1 MGAFD
6 DLIPGGPAS
15 APAPGAKAGAFD
27 DLIPKRPG
35 LWERAKDAVTG
46 HLRTE
51 FPDAPEFLQAAIA
64 AGNMTPEDIAANRE
78 PTWTPDAL
86 MRSNI
91 TSDPKAA
98 LDILRE
104 AIPGLQA
111 KQDKH
116 GNLMLKTPHMGEW
129 AYLNKP
135 GISSRDIDEL
145 GTQFLATLPFM
156 GAGAGKT
163 VAQRAVSGAT
173 GMAVGEGVRQTL
185 EQAAGS
191 EQGYKGKDIA
201 LAGGLG
207 ALAAPGVA
215 TTLVSGAKDVADKAL
230 NPTRELVRGLRDPG
244 AIADKKIT
252 EAFVGGTQPRTLG
265 PMAPNAA
272 ERPVAGSADELK
284 NRATALLDDPANTGM
299 QGMAGPIANETV
311 LGDIGGERT
320 RDLARWAANVNGDA
334 RQSMQNVV
342 QPRFEGQSDRIMGA
356 LRELGGNSPTA
367 RMTSESLERV
377 RAQRAKNQY
386 SLAFSD
392 GADGVWTQRLALMY
406 EESPTLKKAAIEAR
420 DRMLD
425 MNAAGLVRTDIH
437 AANGKPTLEMWDQM
451 KRVIDGYVKKAER
464 YGDTQEVARLTSL
477 RNTMR
482 DELDAA
488 IPTYKGARSTAERY
502 FDAEDALDAGQKFAS
517 PRGAYQ
523 NEKAREAIDKMNQF
537 DRDMFERGFIDR
549 TLAEIHEK
557 GINRDVVAK
566 FRTPAMQERLEIAL
580 GPDKAEKFATMLEAE
595 RTVDFLR
602 GAFGNS
608 TTARQLAQMMG
619 QGALASGIG
628 GLGGALYSQDP
639 MGALVGALTGM
650 AVRKGAANMG
660 RQLDM
665 KVAEEVAKRLMS
677 RDVEVYARGIKMLQ
691 SNPTMR
697 DNLLK
702 FGEQIPTMA
711 RNLGVE
717 AIARDA
723 RND

>member
-6 DLIPGGPAS
+6 DLIPGGPS
-15 APAPGAKAGAFD
+15 APAVKGGAFD
-27 DLIPKRPG
+27 DLIPKRPST
-35 LWERAKDAVTG
+35 WERVKDAFTG
-46 HLRTE
+46 NLRTE
-51 FPDAPEFLQAAIA
+51 YPDAPEFMQAAIA

-78 PTWTPDAL
+78 PAWTPDGV
-86 MRSNI
+86 MRSAI

-98 LDILRE
+98 LDILSKE
-104 AIPGLQA
+104 IPGLEV
-111 KQDKH
+111 KKDKH
-116 GNLMLKTPHMGEW
+116 GNLMLKTPNMSEF

-145 GTQFLATLPFM
+145 GTQLLATLPFL

-163 VAQRAVSGAT
+163 VGQRAVSGMV
-173 GMAVGEGVRQTL
+173 GMAAGEAGRQTL

-191 EQGYKGKDIA
+191 EQGYSGKDIA
-201 LAGGLG
+201 IAGGLG
-207 ALAAPGVA
+207 VVAAPGVA
-215 TTLVSGAKDVADKAL
+215 TSIVGGAKDLADKAL
-230 NPTRELVRGLRDPG
+230 NPAREAIRGLRDPG
-244 AIADKKIT
+244 AIADKKIA
-252 EAFVGGTQPRTLG
+252 EAFVSGSKPSALG

-272 ERPVAGSADELK
+272 GRPPVGSPDELTQ
-284 NRATALLDDPANTGM
+284 RATALLDDPANTGM
-299 QGMAGPIANETV
+299 RGMAGPVANETV
-311 LGDIGGERT
+311 LGDIGGEKT
-320 RDLARWAANVNGDA
+320 RDLARWAANVSGDA
-334 RQSMQNVV
+334 RQTMQEVV
-342 QPRFEGQSDRIMGA
+342 QPRFEGQADRVMSV
-356 LRELGGNSPTA
+356 LRDLGGNSPTA
-367 RMTSESLERV
+367 KMTADSLERI
-377 RAQRAKNQY
+377 RAQRAKQQY
-386 SLAFSD
+386 ALAFQD
-392 GADGVWTQRLALMY
+392 GADGIWTPRLATMY
-406 EESPTLKKAAIEAR
+406 DESPTLKEAAKEAR

-451 KRVIDGYVKKAER
+451 KRVMDGYIKKAER
-464 YGDTQEVARLTSL
+464 YGDTQEVQRLTAL

-488 IPTYKGARSTAERY
+488 VPTYKGARSTAERY
-502 FDAEDALDAGQKFAS
+502 FDAGDALEAGQKFAS
-517 PRGAYQ
+517 PRGAYD
-523 NEKAREAIDKMNQF
+523 NERARTAIDAMNQF

-557 GINRDVVAK
+557 QLNRDIIAK

-619 QGALASGIG
+619 QGAVFGGAG
-628 GLGGALYSQDP
+628 GLVGAVTSGDP

-650 AVRKGAANMG
+650 GVRRGAAALG
-660 RQLDM
+660 RQLDIA
-665 KVAEEVAKRLMS
+665 VAEEVAKRLMS
-677 RDVEVYARGIKMLQ
+677 RDVDVYARGLKMLQ
-691 SNPTMR
+691 ANPTMR
-697 DNLLK
+697 ENLMK
-702 FGEQIPTMA
+702 FGEKIPTYA

-717 AIARDA
+717 ATARDA

>member
-6 DLIPGGPAS
+6 DLIPGGPA
-15 APAPGAKAGAFD
+15 APAPGAKAGTFD
-27 DLIPKRPG
+27 DLIPKKPG

-51 FPDAPEFLQAAIA
+51 FPDAPEFLPAAIA
-64 AGNMTPEDIAANRE
+64 AGNMMPEDIAAGRD
-78 PTWTPDAL
+78 PSWTPDSL
-86 MRSNI
+86 MRSAI

-116 GNLMLKTPHMGEW
+116 GNLMLKTPNMSEF

-135 GISSRDIDEL
+135 GISSRDLDEL

-191 EQGYKGKDIA
+191 EQGYKGRDIA
-201 LAGGLG
+201 IAGGLG

-215 TTLVSGAKDVADKAL
+215 TTLVAGAKDAAEAAL

-244 AIADKKIT
+244 ARADKLVA
-252 EAFVGGTQPRTLG
+252 EAFIDGSKSHGLG

-272 ERPVAGSADELK
+272 QRPAIGSADELK
-284 NRATALLDDPANTGM
+284 ARATALLDDPARTGQ
-299 QGMAGPIANETV
+299 QGMSGPVAQETV
-311 LGDIGGERT
+311 LGDIGGEKT

-334 RQSMQNVV
+334 RQLMENVV
-342 QPRFEGQSDRIMGA
+342 RPRFEAQGDRVMSV
-356 LRELGGNSPTA
+356 LRDLGGNSPTA
-367 RMTSESLERV
+367 KMTNESLERI

-386 SLAFSD
+386 ALAFED
-392 GADGVWTQRLALMY
+392 GANGVVTQRLEMMAA
-406 EESPTLKKAAIEAR
+406 ESPTLQEAAREAKK
-420 DRMLD
+420 RMLD
-425 MNAAGLVRTDIH
+425 KNAAGLVRTDMF
-437 AANGKPTLEMWDQM
+437 AANGNPTLEYWDQI
-451 KRVIDGYVKKAER
+451 KRVLDGYLKKAER
-464 YGDTQEVARLTSL
+464 NKDGDLITHINSL
-477 RNTMR
+477 RATLR
-482 DELDAA
+482 SELDAVV
-488 IPTYKGARSTAERY
+488 PTYANARSTAEKY
-502 FDAEDALDAGQKFAS
+502 FDAADALEAGQKFAS

-523 NEKAREAIDKMNQF
+523 NEKAREAVDKMNPF
-537 DRDMFERGFIDR
+537 DRDMFERGFIDQ
-549 TLAEIHEK
+549 TLAEVYEK
-557 GINRDVVAK
+557 GLNRDVIAK
-566 FRTPAMQERLEIAL
+566 FRTPAIQERIEIAL
-580 GPDKAEKFATMLEAE
+580 GPEKAEKFATMLEAE

-628 GLGGALYSQDP
+628 GIGGALYSHDP

-677 RDVEVYARGIKMLQ
+677 RDVEVYARGVKMLQ
-691 SNPTMR
+691 ANPTMR

-717 AIARDA
+717 AAARDA